1 MISLQT
7 DISYAGDPTRAPVK
21 TVDVSF
27 QVPSFSYSG
36 SWDSAT
42 GVTRTAG
49 PEVQAGSISQNLTS
63 KNYSGALTEAFL
75 SGTDDATSALA
86 AAYELNAIQKGNLD
100 ALTVS
105 ITAIFAAPG
114 DRVLGQQIVDTLILP
129 TAAVSTDRML
139 MALAAG
145 PAQTRPRYFAVNK
158 SAYAA
163 LQHRLAHT
171 SIHGQDALIL
181 TALGLVTSLDANA
194 PTFLDAA
201 TETAAKWIDKQTG
214 NDDATTI
221 LARIKAAL
229 PALTNFPLTIPEVVA
244 LAIAGK
250 LKILAPAGVTVSLSD
265 YKALEVSAECPD
277 AAGGRARVL
286 TFHFDDRTTITGGSA
301 AFSLATAADAL
312 FRNLVGNPIV
322 VRVRADGDAVW
333 TREYKSADS
342 TLATLEIS
350 VPVPAKTQLTPPP
363 DGTRPESA
371 LKLRG
376 RVVTFKKDC
385 VLKDVLV
392 LVQAK
397 STDDGAWRVVGAATT
412 DASGN
417 FGMPYPYGTYVQA
430 RALVSLAPAE
440 SVDIP
445 IVAKNGVRTIAD
457 DFLYLLV
464 NDPVCPV
471 PTTEGDCGCKDGKPN
486 RLPDFSDL
494 IGSDD
499 YTQDIGGSCVNLSK
513 PNRTLSEF
521 NFKGIVRL
529 SDPDVA
535 TYTLT
540 RLETGLDAI
549 DPALTAALASGAD
562 AVKAALA
569 SARQSAATV
578 GQPLTDMAQ
587 RAVNAAY
594 VHGNA
599 VHGALSAGSG
609 GVGFSVL
616 AAVENHVQ
624 AIIGIIEVARKTIK
638 ASNHLS
644 DLPDGD
650 KVVRESKS
658 LKDQIQLAI
667 DTVGTAVRYE
677 LNGGT
682 ATRQRQP
689 VALSNAILWQN
700 PPEVSPAPQPL
711 LAMAN
716 TDVGAALLAEFRGR
730 EFTGAHL
737 QPLRATGAPP
747 RVGTEAT
754 TSFSQAVSVATGH
767 ILHYKALFKADGYSL
782 GDLVYSLPLAP
793 GQKKEIVV
801 IRRVAHARG
810 RGDAGDLTRTSGW
823 PWGWSMSVTSRA
835 SSRDALAESLRGSST
850 ANTSGIS
857 AGFGTAGQGSGLG
870 AQGTGTAA
878 PAAPSS
884 ALPAAMRR
892 RLPTLAARTARATW
906 RSSSARS
913 CASRSCRTPRAIG
926 SSMRR
931 W

>member
-1 MISLQT
+1 
-7 DISYAGDPTRAPVK
+7 
-21 TVDVSF
+21 
-27 QVPSFSYSG
+27 
-36 SWDSAT
+36 
-42 GVTRTAG
+42 
-49 PEVQAGSISQNLTS
+49 
-63 KNYSGALTEAFL
+63 
-75 SGTDDATSALA
+75 
-86 AAYELNAIQKGNLD
+86 
-100 ALTVS
+100 
-105 ITAIFAAPG
+105 
-114 DRVLGQQIVDTLILP
+114 
-129 TAAVSTDRML
+129 

-145 PAQTRPRYFAVNK
+145 SAQTRPRYFAVNK

-163 LQHRLAHT
+163 LQQQLAHT

-181 TALGLVTSLDANA
+181 TALGVVTSLDANA
-194 PTFLDAA
+194 PTYLDAA

-221 LARIKAAL
+221 LAKIKAAL

-250 LKILAPAGVTVSLSD
+250 LKILAPAGVTVTLRD
-265 YKALEVSAECPD
+265 FKALEVSAECPD

-286 TFHFDDRTTITGGSA
+286 KSHFDDRTTITAGSA

-322 VRVRADGDAVW
+322 VRVHADGDPVW
-333 TREYKSADS
+333 TREDKSADP
-342 TLATLEIS
+342 TLGALEIS
-350 VPVPAKTQLTPPP
+350 LPLPVKTPLTGPP

-430 RALVSLAPAE
+430 RALVSLAPTE

-445 IVAKNGVRTIAD
+445 IVAKKGDQTIAD

-464 NDPVCPV
+464 NDPVCPA
-471 PTTEGDCGCKDGKPN
+471 PTTEGECGCKDGKPN

-562 AVKAALA
+562 AVKAALT
-569 SARQSAATV
+569 SAQQSAAMV
-578 GQPLTDMAQ
+578 LQPLTDMAQ

-599 VHGALSAGSG
+599 VHAALSAGSG
-609 GVGFSVL
+609 GVDFSVL
-616 AAVENHVQ
+616 AAVENHVH

-650 KVVRESKS
+650 KVARESKS

-700 PPEVSPAPQPL
+700 PPELSPAPQPL

-716 TDVGAALLAEFRGR
+716 TGVGAAVLVGLRGR

-737 QPLRATGAPP
+737 QPLRATGTPP

-754 TSFSQAVSVATGH
+754 TSFSQAVSVSTGH
-767 ILHYKALFKADGYSL
+767 ILHYKALFKADGYSM

-801 IRRVAHARG
+801 I
-810 RGDAGDLTRTSGW
+810 DATHTLAGAETQAISQNERLAMGLVDERDITSH
-823 PWGWSMSVTSRA
+823 
-835 SSRDALAESLRGSST
+835 LAGTLSESLRGSST
-850 ANTSGIS
+850 ADTKGIS
-857 AGFGTAGQGSGLG
+857 AGFGTGGQGSGNVG
-870 AQGTGTAA
+870 AQGTGYGGSGSAVIGVAGGYAQATAN
-878 PAAPSS
+878 AAQDSSRDVAEFFREKLRQSIMQNAEGYRQLNASVVTTVQEGQRYGVTTEVVANHNHCHALTIMYFEVLRHYAIYQELSGVEECVLVPFLLTGSRPRTSPSGETCW
-884 ALPAAMRR
+884 RR
-892 RLPTLAARTARATW
+892 HCCPCLPTRT
-906 RSSSARS
+906 
-913 CASRSCRTPRAIG
+913 CNPP
-926 SSMRR
+926 
-931 W
+931 